1 MKNHKNKNWVFI
13 AMAIQL
19 VACSRS
25 TEIKSGST
33 EQQVQQNE
41 VYTAPD
47 YSKLGYK
54 EIEFTGEGSQ
64 ADMNNVV
71 SENLQRAEKRMQTI
85 LDSIHMLYNQAGVFS
100 EPKFKDSFFKSLD
113 FSQKQWGLYLEG
125 MVELK
130 YPKEEEGGT
139 ATGMSIARYKIDLV
153 NQRIR
158 DLNPWLMGIPQGDVG
173 SGTVRLLEYSWNA
186 INSSETK

>member
-1 MKNHKNKNWVFI
+1 
-13 AMAIQL
+13 MAIQL

-125 MVELK
+125 MVEL
-130 YPKEEEGGT
+130 
-139 ATGMSIARYKIDLV
+139 
-153 NQRIR
+153 
-158 DLNPWLMGIPQGDVG
+158 
-173 SGTVRLLEYSWNA
+173 
-186 INSSETK
+186 

>member
-13 AMAIQL
+13 VMAIQL

-25 TEIKSGST
+25 TEIKRESP
-33 EQQVQQNE
+33 EKQVQQNE
-41 VYTAPD
+41 IYTAPD

-64 ADMNNVV
+64 ADMNNEVY
-71 SENLQRAEKRMQTI
+71 ENLQRAEKRMQTI

-100 EPKFKDSFFKSLD
+100 APKFKDSFFKSLE
-113 FSQKQWGLYLEG
+113 FSQKQWELYAEG

-173 SGTVRLLEYSWNA
+173 SGTVRLLDYSWNA
-186 INSSETK
+186 IRNSETK

>member
-1 MKNHKNKNWVFI
+1 MKNHKNKNWIFI
-13 AMAIQL
+13 VMAIQL
-19 VACSRS
+19 VACSRF
-25 TEIKSGST
+25 TGIKSDLS

-41 VYTAPD
+41 IYTAPD

-54 EIEFTGEGSQ
+54 DIEFTGEGSQ
-64 ADMNNVV
+64 MDMNNEVY
-71 SENLQRAEKRMQTI
+71 ENLQRAEKRMQTI
-85 LDSIHMLYNQAGVFS
+85 LDSIYILYNQSGVFS

-173 SGTVRLLEYSWNA
+173 SGTVRLLDYSWNA

>member
-19 VACSRS
+19 VACSRF
-25 TEIKSGST
+25 TGIKSDLP

-41 VYTAPD
+41 VYISPD

-54 EIEFTGEGSQ
+54 EIKFTGEGSQ
-64 ADMNNVV
+64 ADMNNLV
-71 SENLQRAEKRMQTI
+71 SENLQRAENRMQTI
-85 LDSIHMLYNQAGVFS
+85 LDSIQMLYNQAGVFS

-173 SGTVRLLEYSWNA
+173 SGTVRLLDYSWNA

>member
-173 SGTVRLLEYSWNA
+173 SGTVRLLDYSWNA

>member
-13 AMAIQL
+13 VMAIQL

-25 TEIKSGST
+25 TEIKSESP
-33 EQQVQQNE
+33 EKQVQQNE
-41 VYTAPD
+41 IYTAPD

-64 ADMNNVV
+64 ADMNNEVY
-71 SENLQRAEKRMQTI
+71 ENLQRAEKRMQTI
-85 LDSIHMLYNQAGVFS
+85 LDSIQMLYNQAGVFS
-100 EPKFKDSFFKSLD
+100 EPKLKDIFFKSLE
-113 FSQKQWGLYLEG
+113 FSQKQWELYAEG

-130 YPKEEEGGT
+130 YPKEEEGGSS
-139 ATGMSIARYKIDLV
+139 TGMSIARYKQELV

-173 SGTVRLLEYSWNA
+173 SGTVRVLDYSWNA
-186 INSSETK
+186 IRESETK

>member
-19 VACSRS
+19 VACSRF
-25 TEIKSGST
+25 TGIKSDLP

-54 EIEFTGEGSQ
+54 EIKFTGEGSQ
-64 ADMNNVV
+64 ADMNNLV
-71 SENLQRAEKRMQTI
+71 SENLQRAENRMQTI
-85 LDSIHMLYNQAGVFS
+85 LDSIQMLYNQAGVFS

-173 SGTVRLLEYSWNA
+173 SGTVRLLDYSWNA

>member
-13 AMAIQL
+13 VMAIQL

-25 TEIKSGST
+25 TEIKSESP
-33 EQQVQQNE
+33 EKQEQQNE
-41 VYTAPD
+41 IYTAPD

-64 ADMNNVV
+64 ADMNNEVY
-71 SENLQRAEKRMQTI
+71 ENLQRAEKRMQTI

-100 EPKFKDSFFKSLD
+100 APKFKDSFFKSLE
-113 FSQKQWGLYLEG
+113 FSQKQWGLYAEG

-173 SGTVRLLEYSWNA
+173 SGTLRLLDYSWNA
-186 INSSETK
+186 IRNSETK

>member
-1 MKNHKNKNWVFI
+1 M
-13 AMAIQL
+13 
-19 VACSRS
+19 
-25 TEIKSGST
+25 
-33 EQQVQQNE
+33 QQNE

-85 LDSIHMLYNQAGVFS
+85 LDSIHMLYNQAGIFS

-113 FSQKQWGLYLEG
+113 FSQ
-125 MVELK
+125 
-130 YPKEEEGGT
+130 
-139 ATGMSIARYKIDLV
+139 
-153 NQRIR
+153 
-158 DLNPWLMGIPQGDVG
+158 
-173 SGTVRLLEYSWNA
+173 
-186 INSSETK
+186 

>member
-13 AMAIQL
+13 VMAIQL
-19 VACSRS
+19 VACSRY
-25 TEIKSGST
+25 TGIKSDLL

-85 LDSIHMLYNQAGVFS
+85 LDSIQMLYNQAGVFS

-173 SGTVRLLEYSWNA
+173 SGTVRLLDYSWNA

>member
-1 MKNHKNKNWVFI
+1 MKNHKNKIWVFI
-13 AMAIQL
+13 MMAIQL
-19 VACSRS
+19 VACSRF
-25 TEIKSGST
+25 TGIKSDLP

-41 VYTAPD
+41 IYTAPD

-64 ADMNNVV
+64 ADMNNEVY
-71 SENLQRAEKRMQTI
+71 ENLQRAEKRMQTI
-85 LDSIHMLYNQAGVFS
+85 LDSIHMLYNQPGVFS
-100 EPKFKDSFFKSLD
+100 APKFKDSFFKSLE
-113 FSQKQWGLYLEG
+113 FSQKQWELYAEG

-173 SGTVRLLEYSWNA
+173 SGTVRLLDYSWNA
-186 INSSETK
+186 IRNSQTK